1 METFAKT
8 RIEITIEAPVLS
20 RIRQKLDSLPVT
32 GYSVLPIIEGKGHEG
47 SWSVAGQ
54 IGEAGRMLMVVCIV
68 DPSKAET
75 VLEAIFPIVR
85 GQIGIV
91 AVSDVRVMRA
101 DHF

>member
-1 METFAKT
+1 MDTFAKT
-8 RIEITIEAPVLS
+8 RIEITIEAPILS
-20 RIRQKLDSLPVT
+20 RITQALDALPVT
-32 GYSVLPIIEGKGHEG
+32 GYSVLPVISGKGHEG
-47 SWSVAGQ
+47 TWSIAGQ
-54 IGEAGRMLMVVCIV
+54 ISDAGRMLMVVCIT
-68 DPSKAET
+68 DPSKADT